1 MFFLFKLGVKSFTL
15 VVFCSLL
22 RSPRVLGQGSFGKVF
37 LVRKVQVGRF
47 FELVRTFQ
55 SNVIFQ
61 CNLPLTGE
69 RHWNIVR
76 NESFEEGDTEGSK
89 MQKLPQNYF
98 TRIAF

>member
-1 MFFLFKLGVKSFTL
+1 MFFLFKLGVKLFIL

-55 SNVIFQ
+55 SNATSGVYRVIF
-61 CNLPLTGE
+61 LTGPPLDLLSVG
-69 RHWNIVR
+69 R
-76 NESFEEGDTEGSK
+76 
-89 MQKLPQNYF
+89 
-98 TRIAF
+98 

>member
-1 MFFLFKLGVKSFTL
+1 MFFLFKLGVKSFIL
-15 VVFCSLL
+15 LVFCSLL

-55 SNVIFQ
+55 SNATFQ

-76 NESFEEGDTEGSK
+76 NESFEESDAEGSK
-89 MQKLPQNYF
+89 MQKLPQNHF
-98 TRIAF
+98 TSIAF

>member
-47 FELVRTFQ
+47 VELVWTF
-55 SNVIFQ
+55 
-61 CNLPLTGE
+61 
-69 RHWNIVR
+69 
-76 NESFEEGDTEGSK
+76 
-89 MQKLPQNYF
+89 
-98 TRIAF
+98 